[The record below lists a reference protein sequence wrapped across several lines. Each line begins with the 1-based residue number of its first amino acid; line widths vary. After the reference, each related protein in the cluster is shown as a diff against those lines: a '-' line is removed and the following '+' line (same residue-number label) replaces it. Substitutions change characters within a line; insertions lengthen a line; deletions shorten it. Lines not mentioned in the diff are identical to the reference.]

1 MTKTW
6 IATVGAVVALLA
18 GGAIGWAIGANTGG
32 NHMGDGSMAMMDGV
46 SETHHG
52 MMAMNEKAFLQMMVA
67 HHQMALDMAEAEL
80 EMGKDPKVRAL
91 ARRIE
96 GAQKR
101 EIRQMRAMYEKRYGA
116 EVPPLDEGDA
126 SMMAMMGM
134 AGMTAQAVSGASNPD
149 QAFLRMMIPHHAG
162 AILMADMVLND
173 GPDDDVE
180 ALANAIIDE
189 QSAEIAE
196 MQEMRAAN

>member
-6 IATVGAVVALLA
+6 IAAVGAMVALLV
-18 GGAIGWAIGANTGG
+18 GGAIGWAIGASTGG
-32 NHMGDGSMAMMDGV
+32 SHMGDGPMAMMDGV

-52 MMAMNEKAFLQMMVA
+52 MMAMDEKAFLQMMVA
-67 HHQMALDMAEAEL
+67 HHQMAVDMAEAEL

-96 GAQKR
+96 GAQQR
-101 EIRQMRAMYEKRYGA
+101 EIRQMRAMYEKRYGT
-116 EVPPLDEGDA
+116 ELPPLDEDDA
-126 SMMAMMGM
+126 SMMGMMGM
-134 AGMTAQAVSGASNPD
+134 AGMTAEAVGGAANPD

-180 ALANAIIDE
+180 ALANAIIEE
-189 QSAEIAE
+189 QAAEIAE
-196 MQEMRAAN
+196 MQEMRTSP